1 MAGWGVR
8 ISSNVVSLAT
18 NCFSWMLAHFP
29 PTVGTYVVCG
39 SSFLVD
45 GNVKRY
51 VDTQLRIFQR
61 DLVRNQSRDSRAAMS
76 EALANPGL
84 AVNQLLKM
92 KARGL
97 ITMEEFLELTAEA
110 AGSHEE
116 RLITLDTR
124 PANVD
129 NMLNGG
135 T

>member
-1 MAGWGVR
+1 M
-8 ISSNVVSLAT
+8 
-18 NCFSWMLAHFP
+18 
-29 PTVGTYVVCG
+29 VCG
-39 SSFLVD
+39 LVD

-110 AGSHEE
+110 AGSHEDGGE
-116 RLITLDTR
+116 ANH
-124 PANVD
+124 PAGHPFAGVARHEG
-129 NMLNGG
+129 LVSAKP
-135 T
+135 

>member
-1 MAGWGVR
+1 M
-8 ISSNVVSLAT
+8 
-18 NCFSWMLAHFP
+18 
-29 PTVGTYVVCG
+29 
-39 SSFLVD
+39 
-45 GNVKRY
+45 
-51 VDTQLRIFQR
+51 
-61 DLVRNQSRDSRAAMS
+61 
-76 EALANPGL
+76 
-84 AVNQLLKM
+84 NQLLKM

>member
-1 MAGWGVR
+1 MWFELFGGWKCEAVR
-8 ISSNVVSLAT
+8 IVPYCT
-18 NCFSWMLAHFP
+18 
-29 PTVGTYVVCG
+29 
-39 SSFLVD
+39 
-45 GNVKRY
+45 

-110 AGSHEE
+110 AGSHE
-116 RLITLDTR
+116 RPITLDTR

>member
-1 MAGWGVR
+1 
-8 ISSNVVSLAT
+8 
-18 NCFSWMLAHFP
+18 
-29 PTVGTYVVCG
+29 
-39 SSFLVD
+39 
-45 GNVKRY
+45 
-51 VDTQLRIFQR
+51 
-61 DLVRNQSRDSRAAMS
+61 MS

-97 ITMEEFLELTAEA
+97 ITMEEFLELTAELAAEA

-116 RLITLDTR
+116 RPITLDTR

>member
-1 MAGWGVR
+1 
-8 ISSNVVSLAT
+8 
-18 NCFSWMLAHFP
+18 
-29 PTVGTYVVCG
+29 
-39 SSFLVD
+39 
-45 GNVKRY
+45 
-51 VDTQLRIFQR
+51 
-61 DLVRNQSRDSRAAMS
+61 MS

>member
-1 MAGWGVR
+1 M
-8 ISSNVVSLAT
+8 
-18 NCFSWMLAHFP
+18 
-29 PTVGTYVVCG
+29 
-39 SSFLVD
+39 
-45 GNVKRY
+45 KRY

-110 AGSHEE
+110 AGGRTRSRRGQSHSI
-116 RLITLDTR
+116 RVLQ
-124 PANVD
+124 
-129 NMLNGG
+129 ML
-135 T
+135 TTC